1 MNILAIETSCD
12 ETAIAVLSVS
22 DGNDPTFRLR
32 ANVVHSQIAI
42 HAPYGGVFPALA
54 KREHSKNLIPV
65 LLRALKN
72 AGMFKIAPQGRTLG
86 TKKGPTFSA
95 ILEREP
101 KLLEQFLKEIPKI
114 KKPKVDAI
122 AVTHGPGLEP
132 ALWVGINF
140 AKALSLVWGVPIIP
154 VNHMEGHIFS
164 AFIPK
169 GAAISKSKFLISK
182 QIPNSKSKTREIT
195 FPAMALLVSGGHTEL
210 ILIKKWGSY
219 KKVGETHDDAAGE
232 AFDKV
237 ARMLSLPYPGGP
249 HIAALAAMTRNNAD
263 QTQKKHPR
271 LSASYLRGSALRLPR
286 PMINSKDL
294 NFSFSGLKTAVLYLV
309 RSMEKRAPLTQED
322 KIAIAHEFQ
331 EAVVDVLV
339 KKTIDAAKK
348 YNIHTILLGGGVAAN
363 ERLRAR
369 LLEEVAPAS
378 ASHAGGRALPR
389 AKLLLPDRAATT
401 DNAAMIAVAGYFISQ
416 SKKKPPKNIGARGN
430 LSL

>member
-22 DGNDPTFRLR
+22 GGKNPAFRLR

-65 LLRALKN
+65 LTQALKK
-72 AGMFKIAPQGRTLG
+72 AKLLKVEKSPKILHTQY
-86 TKKGPTFSA
+86 A
-95 ILEREP
+95 ILNTLLKREP
-101 KLLEQFLKEIPKI
+101 ELLEQFLKEIPRI
-114 KKPKVDAI
+114 KKPRVGAI

-140 AKALSLVWGVPIIP
+140 AKALSLVWDVPVVP
-154 VNHMEGHIFS
+154 VNHMEGHLFS
-164 AFIPK
+164 SFIREK
-169 GAAISKSKFLISK
+169 EFT
-182 QIPNSKSKTREIT
+182 IPASPAGRSNLQ
-195 FPAMALLVSGGHTEL
+195 FPMLALLVSGGHTEL

-219 KKVGETHDDAAGE
+219 KKVGETQDDAAGE

-237 ARMLSLPYPGGP
+237 ARMLGLPYPGGP
-249 HIAALAAMTRNNAD
+249 HIAALAAMSQNNAE
-263 QTQKKHPR
+263 QTQKN
-271 LSASYLRGSALRLPR
+271 AEVILPR
-286 PMINSKDL
+286 PMIHSGDF
-294 NFSFSGLKTAVLYLV
+294 NFSFSGLKTAVLYLLRDLSKKHSSV
-309 RSMEKRAPLTQED
+309 LQNTRITQG
-322 KIAIAHEFQ
+322 IAYEFQ

-348 YNIHTILLGGGVAAN
+348 YKTNAILLGGGVAAN

-369 LLEEVAPAS
+369 LSEEAA
-378 ASHAGGRALPR
+378 RALPHVR
-389 AKLLLPDRAATT
+389 VLLPDRAATT

-416 SKKKPPKNIGARGN
+416 AKKKTRKTIRAQGN

>member
-12 ETAIAVLSVS
+12 ETAIAILSVS
-22 DGNDPTFRLR
+22 DGKNPTFRLR

-65 LLRALKN
+65 LMEALGKSN
-72 AGMFKIAPQGRTLG
+72 FLKSEVKKSLPTGRQEKSKAQFKIQNSNIKLLT
-86 TKKGPTFSA
+86 S

-101 KLLEQFLKEIPKI
+101 ELLEQFLNEIPKI
-114 KKPKVDAI
+114 KRPKIDAI

-140 AKALSLVWGVPIIP
+140 AKALSLVWNIPIIP

-164 AFIPK
+164 SFIRGK
-169 GAAISKSKFLISK
+169 EFSISKI
-182 QIPNSKSKTREIT
+182 Q
-195 FPAMALLVSGGHTEL
+195 FPMLALLVSGGHTEL
-210 ILIKKWGSY
+210 ILIKKWGRY
-219 KKVGETHDDAAGE
+219 KKIGETQDDAAGE

-249 HIAALAAMTRNNAD
+249 EIARLASQHSTLN
-263 QTQKKHPR
+263 PIP
-271 LSASYLRGSALRLPR
+271 YPLPR

-294 NFSFSGLKTAVLYLV
+294 NFSFSGLKTAVLYLI
-309 RSMEKRAPLTQED
+309 RKIEKNAPVSKKQ

-331 EAVVDVLV
+331 EAAVDVLV
-339 KKTIDAAKK
+339 AKTIKAAQT
-348 YNIHTILLGGGVAAN
+348 YEVRAILLGGGVAAN
-363 ERLRAR
+363 ESLRTRLMKDI
-369 LLEEVAPAS
+369 S
-378 ASHAGGRALPR
+378 KTLPKT
-389 AKLLLPDRAATT
+389 KLLLPDKSATT
-401 DNAAMIAVAGYFISQ
+401 DNAAMIAVAGYFNSR
-416 SKKKPPKNIGARGN
+416 SKKRPLKNIRAQGN